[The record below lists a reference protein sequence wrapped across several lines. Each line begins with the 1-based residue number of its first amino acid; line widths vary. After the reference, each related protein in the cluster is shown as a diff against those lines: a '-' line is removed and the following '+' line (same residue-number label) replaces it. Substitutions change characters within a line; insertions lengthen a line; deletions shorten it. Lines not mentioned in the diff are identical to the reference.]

1 MKAANTAGT
10 LMKRRNWSIESI
22 AVSPKTKTY
31 TPAALFYP
39 VRDVLIGRQKLI
51 GNGGST
57 HREQRQDRNHSQK
70 SHGRRVDPDC
80 VQKRQSM
87 APFQDDPGKIM
98 AVPTGF
104 PAFPDRTFGRGF
116 PAHLARLHCARPL
129 A

>member
-1 MKAANTAGT
+1 MMKAANTAGT

-31 TPAALFYP
+31 TPAALFHP

-70 SHGRRVDPDC
+70 SHGRKIDPDC
-80 VQKRQSM
+80 GQKRQSM
-87 APFQDDPGKIM
+87 APFQDDPGQDHGCPHRIPR
-98 AVPTGF
+98 VF
-104 PAFPDRTFGRGF
+104 Q
-116 PAHLARLHCARPL
+116 
-129 A
+129 